1 MARQAP
7 SEASKYPPTEFSIK
21 YAKVL
26 APNGKLVT
34 PEECF
39 GEGGLYNKD
48 VEEKT
53 RLAFK
58 VIV

>member
-7 SEASKYPPTEFSIK
+7 EVSKYPPTEFSVK

-26 APNGKLVT
+26 APNGKLVS

-39 GEGGLYNKD
+39 WEGGLYNKD

-58 VIV
+58 VIYL